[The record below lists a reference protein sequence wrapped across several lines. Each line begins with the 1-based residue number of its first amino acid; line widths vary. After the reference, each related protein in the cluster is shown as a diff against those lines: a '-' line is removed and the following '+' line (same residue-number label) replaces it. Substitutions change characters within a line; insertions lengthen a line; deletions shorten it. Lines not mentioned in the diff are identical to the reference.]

1 MSERFGV
8 MDGMDSMDV
17 MDKEYPALLE
27 VDALRVWFPVRKG
40 LSLKPSP
47 AAYVQAVDNV
57 SLRVGAGE
65 ILGVVG
71 ESGCGK
77 STLARTIVRLERP
90 TEGRICIEGCDIA
103 NMNHRELRLM
113 RPKIQMIFQ
122 DPYASLN
129 PRMTVYDAIAEP
141 LWVHRKG
148 HKGQKGRKG
157 EAEQGQS
164 TGGQVEQGQ
173 STGGQVEQGQST
185 EGQVEQGQSTE
196 GQVEQGQSTEGQSQA
211 VYELMDKVGLAR
223 RFVRKYPH
231 EFSGGQ
237 RQRIAI
243 ARALALQPRLLVA
256 DEPVSAL
263 DVSVQAQ
270 IINLLAALQQE
281 SGMAMIFI
289 SHDLGVV
296 RHIAQRI
303 AVMYLGR
310 IVEIGPAAE
319 VFEHPMHPYTQT
331 LLQAIPIADPEKEAA
346 RIHAVPK
353 GEPPSP
359 INPPTGCRFHPRC
372 PIARPDCAINDPR
385 LEACGTDHEVACPY
399 AT

>member
-1 MSERFGV
+1 MSKNT
-8 MDGMDSMDV
+8 DILLDV
-17 MDKEYPALLE
+17 E
-27 VDALRVWFPVRKG
+27 ALRVWFPVKKR
-40 LSLKPSP
+40 LSLKPAP
-47 AAYVQAVDNV
+47 TAYVHAVDNV
-57 SLRVGAGE
+57 SLQMRPGE
-65 ILGVVG
+65 ILGIVG

-141 LWVHRKG
+141 LWVHRRLL
-148 HKGQKGRKG
+148 HH
-157 EAEQGQS
+157 
-164 TGGQVEQGQ
+164 
-173 STGGQVEQGQST
+173 
-185 EGQVEQGQSTE
+185 
-196 GQVEQGQSTEGQSQA
+196 QGQSTEGQSLACTKGQSLL

-270 IINLLAALQQE
+270 IINLLAALQQDT
-281 SGMAMIFI
+281 GMAMIFI

-331 LLQAIPIADPEKEAA
+331 LLQAIPIADPEIERT
-346 RIHAVPK
+346 RIRAVPK

-372 PIARPDCAINDPR
+372 PIAKPDCSINDPR
-385 LEACGTDHEVACPY
+385 LELCTTGHEVACPY
-399 AT
+399 AIKDFLCMKEPHRIETL